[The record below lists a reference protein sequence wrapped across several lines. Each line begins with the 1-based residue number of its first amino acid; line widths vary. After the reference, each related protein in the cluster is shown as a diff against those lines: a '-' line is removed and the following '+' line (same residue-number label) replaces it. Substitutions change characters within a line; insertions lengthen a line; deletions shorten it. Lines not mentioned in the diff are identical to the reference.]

1 MDPGF
6 RRGDDSPLAMIPAPR
21 FPLLAPALIAGLAL
35 GWGLNWPA
43 MKVALAEI
51 PLWTF
56 RAATCVVAGASLLAL
71 ARLMG
76 NSVTPPPEDWRSLAL
91 SSLFN
96 VTVWHVTVAYGLL
109 VVGSGHGSVLAFT
122 MPLWA
127 VLLDRIVFGTPIGT
141 RNAVALGLGVA
152 GVLVLLVRNFG
163 TAENIPVGAALV
175 LLAAIG
181 WAIGTLIQKRRP
193 TRLPTVALAGWQLL
207 IGSLPMVAMVP
218 ILEGVH
224 WPQASPLAWV
234 ATAYTTFVALVFC
247 YFAWFQIVRLMPIN
261 VASISS
267 LLVPVVGV
275 CFGAILLDEPF
286 GWREVLALL
295 LIGSALTLVL
305 IIPGPRRPAT
315 VR

>member
-1 MDPGF
+1 MTP
-6 RRGDDSPLAMIPAPR
+6 PPR
-21 FPLLAPALIAGLAL
+21 FPLLAPMLIAGLAL

-51 PLWTF
+51 PLWSF
-56 RAATCVVAGASLLAL
+56 RAATCLVAGGCLLAL
-71 ARLMG
+71 ARWMG
-76 NSVTPPPEDWRSLAL
+76 SAVTPPPEEWRSLAL
-91 SSLFN
+91 AALFN

-109 VVGSGHGSVLAFT
+109 LVGSGHASVLAFT

-127 VLLDRIVFGTPIGT
+127 VVLDRLVFGTPIGK
-141 RNAVALGLGVA
+141 RNAVALALGV
-152 GVLVLLVRNFG
+152 GGILVLLVRNFG
-163 TAENIPVGAALV
+163 TVGDVPAGAGIV

-193 TRLPTVALAGWQLL
+193 STLPAVAFAGWQLL
-207 IGSLPMVAMVP
+207 IGGLPMVAMVP

-224 WPQASPLAWV
+224 WPQASALAWI

-247 YFAWFQIVRLMPIN
+247 YFAWFQIVRLMPVN

-275 CFGAILLDEPF
+275 CFGAMLLDEPF

-295 LIGSALTLVL
+295 LIGAALTLVL
-305 IIPGPRRPAT
+305 IIPGSRRRPAG
-315 VR
+315 R

>member
-1 MDPGF
+1 MT
-6 RRGDDSPLAMIPAPR
+6 SSPR
-21 FPLLAPALIAGLAL
+21 FPLLAPMLIAGLAL

-43 MKVALAEI
+43 MKVALAEF

-56 RAATCVVAGASLLAL
+56 RASTCLVAGGLLLGL
-71 ARLMG
+71 ARWMG
-76 NSVTPPPEDWRSLAL
+76 SSITPPPEDWRSLAL

-109 VVGSGHGSVLAFT
+109 IVGSGHGSVLAFT

-127 VLLDRIVFGTPIGT
+127 VLLDRLVFGTPIGR
-141 RNAVALGLGVA
+141 RNAIALALGVG

-163 TAENIPVGAALV
+163 GVEQVPLGAALV

-193 TRLPTVALAGWQLL
+193 TRLPTVALAGWQLIL
-207 IGSLPMVAMVP
+207 GGLPMVAMVP
-218 ILEGVH
+218 IVEGLH
-224 WPQASPLAWV
+224 WPQISALAWA
-234 ATAYTTFVALVFC
+234 ATAYTTLVALVFC

-275 CFGAILLDEPF
+275 CSGAILLDEPF

-305 IIPGPRRPAT
+305 IIPARRAGPAR
-315 VR
+315 

>member
-1 MDPGF
+1 M
-6 RRGDDSPLAMIPAPR
+6 
-21 FPLLAPALIAGLAL
+21 LIAGLAL

-43 MKVALAEI
+43 MKVALAEF

-56 RAATCVVAGASLLAL
+56 RAATCLVAGGILLAL
-71 ARLMG
+71 ARWMG
-76 NSVTPPPEDWRSLAL
+76 STITPRPEDWRGLAL
-91 SSLFN
+91 SALFN

-109 VVGSGHGSVLAFT
+109 IVGSGHGSVLAFT

-127 VLLDRIVFGTPIGT
+127 VLLDRLVFGTPIGK
-141 RNAVALGLGVA
+141 RNAIALALGVG

-163 TAENIPVGAALV
+163 GVADVPLGAALV

-193 TRLPTVALAGWQLL
+193 TNLPTVALAGWQLL
-207 IGSLPMVAMVP
+207 IGALPMVAMVP

-224 WPQASPLAWV
+224 WPQISPLAWA

-247 YFAWFQIVRLMPIN
+247 YFAWFQIVRLMPVN

-305 IIPGPRRPAT
+305 IIPARRPVPA
-315 VR
+315 R